1 LKEALRKRIRVL
13 RAELREHNYRY
24 YLLDAPSVPD
34 AEYDRLLRKLE
45 QLETEL
51 GEPVPENSPTR
62 TVGAPVS
69 QAFSSREH
77 VVPLLSLANAFD
89 ENEVREFDRRVRK
102 GLDLSAVRYII
113 EPKIDGLAVNL
124 RYEEGVLVVAA
135 TRGDGRIGE
144 DVTDNIRTVSD
155 IPWRLDGDD
164 VPPLLEVRG
173 EVYMSRAAFEKLNR
187 AKEEEGEQP
196 FANPRNAAAGSL
208 RQLDA
213 KVTARRSLNFFA
225 YGAGV
230 GSEAVASTQSALLQR
245 LEAMRFTVQETDRA
259 EGVEALLVSYAVWQQ
274 RRPNLD
280 YEIDGLVYKVDDFS
294 LQAQLGEVS
303 RSPRWAI
310 AHKFPAEEAVT
321 TICSVD
327 FQVGRTGALTPVARL
342 EPITVGGVTVSNAT
356 LHNMDEIRRKDVHV
370 RDAVVV
376 RRAGDVIPEVVRVLK
391 GKRPENTVGI
401 ALPAHCPVCGSEVAQ
416 AEGEAVARCS
426 GGLYCP
432 AQRKEAIKHFASRRA
447 MDIDGLG
454 NKLVEQLLAAGLVRH
469 AGDLYDLRLAQL
481 LELERMGEKS
491 ASNLLRAIE
500 QSKDTTLS
508 RFIYALGIRE
518 VGEATARMLATYF
531 VSFDALMAADD
542 EVLQQVNEVGP
553 VVARHITTFFAQPHN
568 REVIEHLIGA
578 GVHWPE
584 EVTKEVEQPLSG
596 NTYVLTGTL
605 HGMTRDEAKKRLQ
618 TLGARVTGSVSGKTT
633 AVIAGEKPGS
643 KYDRAVELGVAT
655 LDEQALTE
663 LLKN

>member
-1 LKEALRKRIRVL
+1 M
-13 RAELREHNYRY
+13 
-24 YLLDAPSVPD
+24 LDAPSVPD

-225 YGAGV
+225 YGAG
-230 GSEAVASTQSALLQR
+230 
-245 LEAMRFTVQETDRA
+245 
-259 EGVEALLVSYAVWQQ
+259 
-274 RRPNLD
+274 
-280 YEIDGLVYKVDDFS
+280 
-294 LQAQLGEVS
+294 
-303 RSPRWAI
+303 
-310 AHKFPAEEAVT
+310 
-321 TICSVD
+321 
-327 FQVGRTGALTPVARL
+327 
-342 EPITVGGVTVSNAT
+342 
-356 LHNMDEIRRKDVHV
+356 
-370 RDAVVV
+370 
-376 RRAGDVIPEVVRVLK
+376 
-391 GKRPENTVGI
+391 
-401 ALPAHCPVCGSEVAQ
+401 
-416 AEGEAVARCS
+416 
-426 GGLYCP
+426 
-432 AQRKEAIKHFASRRA
+432 
-447 MDIDGLG
+447 
-454 NKLVEQLLAAGLVRH
+454 
-469 AGDLYDLRLAQL
+469 
-481 LELERMGEKS
+481 
-491 ASNLLRAIE
+491 
-500 QSKDTTLS
+500 
-508 RFIYALGIRE
+508 
-518 VGEATARMLATYF
+518 
-531 VSFDALMAADD
+531 
-542 EVLQQVNEVGP
+542 
-553 VVARHITTFFAQPHN
+553 
-568 REVIEHLIGA
+568 
-578 GVHWPE
+578 
-584 EVTKEVEQPLSG
+584 
-596 NTYVLTGTL
+596 
-605 HGMTRDEAKKRLQ
+605 
-618 TLGARVTGSVSGKTT
+618 
-633 AVIAGEKPGS
+633 
-643 KYDRAVELGVAT
+643 
-655 LDEQALTE
+655 
-663 LLKN
+663 

>member
-1 LKEALRKRIRVL
+1 
-13 RAELREHNYRY
+13 
-24 YLLDAPSVPD
+24 LLA
-34 AEYDRLLRKLE
+34 
-45 QLETEL
+45 
-51 GEPVPENSPTR
+51 
-62 TVGAPVS
+62 
-69 QAFSSREH
+69 
-77 VVPLLSLANAFD
+77 
-89 ENEVREFDRRVRK
+89 
-102 GLDLSAVRYII
+102 
-113 EPKIDGLAVNL
+113 
-124 RYEEGVLVVAA
+124 
-135 TRGDGRIGE
+135 
-144 DVTDNIRTVSD
+144 
-155 IPWRLDGDD
+155 
-164 VPPLLEVRG
+164 
-173 EVYMSRAAFEKLNR
+173 
-187 AKEEEGEQP
+187 
-196 FANPRNAAAGSL
+196 
-208 RQLDA
+208 
-213 KVTARRSLNFFA
+213 
-225 YGAGV
+225 
-230 GSEAVASTQSALLQR
+230 
-245 LEAMRFTVQETDRA
+245 
-259 EGVEALLVSYAVWQQ
+259 SYAVWQQ

-342 EPITVGGVTVSNAT
+342 APITVGGVTVSNAT

-370 RDAVVV
+370 RDVVVV

-391 GKRPENTVGI
+391 EKRPEDTAGI
-401 ALPAHCPVCGSEVAQ
+401 ALPVRCPVCGSEVVQ

-454 NKLVEQLLAAGLVRH
+454 DKLVEQLLAAGLVRH
-469 AGDLYDLRLAQL
+469 AGDLYDLRLAHL

-518 VGEATARMLATYF
+518 VGEATARMLATHF
-531 VSFDALMAADD
+531 VSFGALMAADD
-542 EVLQQVNEVGP
+542 EALQQVAEVGP
-553 VVARHITTFFAQPHN
+553 VVARHITAFFAQPHN

-584 EVTKEVEQPLSG
+584 EMVEEAEQPLSG
-596 NTYVLTGTL
+596 STYVLTGTL

-618 TLGARVTGSVSGKTT
+618 ALGARVSGSVSGKTT
-633 AVIAGEKPGS
+633 AVIAGEQPGS
-643 KYDRAVELGVAT
+643 KYDKAVTLGVT
-655 LDEQALTE
+655 VLDEQALTE
-663 LLKN
+663 LLKD